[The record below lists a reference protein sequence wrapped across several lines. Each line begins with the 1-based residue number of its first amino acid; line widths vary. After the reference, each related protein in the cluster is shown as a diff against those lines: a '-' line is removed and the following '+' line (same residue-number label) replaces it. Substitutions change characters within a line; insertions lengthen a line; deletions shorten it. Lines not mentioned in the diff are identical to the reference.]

1 MMRNRNLGK
10 RLGIVVPWLVLIITP
25 IMLFNYLV
33 KGQVKSEMVSTGYK
47 KVIVTG
53 LDKAVANALEG
64 AKGNYG
70 IFIKNLKTGETF
82 KQNEHMT
89 FHAGSLYKI
98 WIMAETFDQ
107 IKTGDLT
114 EDEQL
119 SRDID
124 YLNKKFQIAE
134 ENAELTEGVITLT
147 VANALTQMITIS
159 HNYAAMLLTE
169 KIKLS
174 SVAKFLKDNSFIES
188 KVGING
194 EDPTTT
200 PADMEKFFEK
210 LYKGEIIDQ
219 EYSNKMLEL
228 LKAQKLNNK
237 LPKNLPTETIIAHK
251 TGELGFYTH
260 DGGIVYSPKGDYI
273 IIVMSQSDSPPG
285 AEERI
290 VDISE
295 AVYKYFSR

>member
-1 MMRNRNLGK
+1 MNTRNLGK
-10 RLGIVVPWLVLIITP
+10 RLGILVPWLVLIITP
-25 IMLFNYLV
+25 IMLFNYLI
-33 KGQVKSEMVSTGYK
+33 KGQVKSEIISTGYK

-53 LDKAVANALEG
+53 LDKAVAAALEG
-64 AKGNYG
+64 VKGNYG
-70 IFIKNLKTGETF
+70 IFIKNFKTGETF
-82 KQNEHMT
+82 KQNEHII

-98 WIMAETFDQ
+98 WIMAETYNQ
-107 IKTGDLT
+107 IKTG
-114 EDEQL
+114 
-119 SRDID
+119 
-124 YLNKKFQIAE
+124 
-134 ENAELTEGVITLT
+134 ELTEGAITLT

>member
-1 MMRNRNLGK
+1 MNTRNLGK
-10 RLGIVVPWLVLIITP
+10 RLGILVPWLVLIITP
-25 IMLFNYLV
+25 IMLFNYLI
-33 KGQVKSEMVSTGYK
+33 KGQVKSEIISTGYK

-53 LDKAVANALEG
+53 LDKAVATALEG
-64 AKGNYG
+64 VKGNYG
-70 IFIKNLKTGETF
+70 IFIKNFKTGETF
-82 KQNEHMT
+82 KQNEHMI

-98 WIMAETFDQ
+98 WIMAETYNQ

-119 SRDID
+119 SRDIE

-134 ENAELTEGVITLT
+134 ENAELTEGAITLT